1 VTGTCTKKKSAT
13 GTGTGTGTRILTYAM
28 GFYINKIES
37 EEE

>member
-1 VTGTCTKKKSAT
+1 VTGTCTKKKSA
-13 GTGTGTGTRILTYAM
+13 TGTGTGTRILTYAM

>member
-1 VTGTCTKKKSAT
+1 VTGTCTKKKSA
-13 GTGTGTGTRILTYAM
+13 TGTGTRILTYAM